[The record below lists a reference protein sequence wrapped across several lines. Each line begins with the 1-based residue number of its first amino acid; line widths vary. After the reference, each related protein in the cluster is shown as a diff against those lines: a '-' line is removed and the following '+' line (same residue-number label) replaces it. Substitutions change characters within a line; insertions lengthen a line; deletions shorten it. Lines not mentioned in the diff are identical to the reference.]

1 MAEKNIVANA
11 LGKQE
16 QVKEVKDEP
25 KMNFWE
31 KISRLQNELK
41 APKNL
46 YNSFSKFYYRNA
58 ETILENAKPLCLKY
72 GLTLTVFDEVVQIGE
87 RY

>member
-31 KISRLQNELK
+31 KI
-41 APKNL
+41 
-46 YNSFSKFYYRNA
+46 F
-58 ETILENAKPLCLKY
+58 
-72 GLTLTVFDEVVQIGE
+72 
-87 RY
+87 